1 MAPVDSLGYPAF
13 GLPSD
18 PTSNP
23 PPVCGRFGLTR
34 PDQLRLER
42 LGVTLHGD
50 LPARYNVAP
59 GQEVLAVRELGGWR
73 EGGLVHWGIHPRWES
88 RGPIVNVR
96 SDGGFHRG
104 PFRDALH
111 FRRCLVYADVFYEWQ
126 SVAGRRRKQP
136 WALALPDRAPFA
148 LGGVWEVGAEGHA
161 AIAILTTEPNAVV
174 LPLHDRMPV
183 IVRADHW
190 ADWLDAHTPEPAYR
204 EMIMPWPADELHAWP
219 ISERV
224 NVVAH
229 DDAEVLAPASAEQS
243 ATLDLFP

>member
-1 MAPVDSLGYPAF
+1 M
-13 GLPSD
+13 
-18 PTSNP
+18 
-23 PPVCGRFGLTR
+23 CGRFGLTR

-42 LGVTLHGD
+42 LGVTLQGE
-50 LPARYNVAP
+50 LPPRFNVAP
-59 GQEVLAVRELGGWR
+59 GGDVLGVRELGGRR
-73 EGGLVHWGIHPRWES
+73 EGGLVHWGIRLRPDA

-96 SDGGFHRG
+96 SESGFHRG

-111 FRRCLVYADVFYEWQ
+111 FRRCLVFADVFYEWQ
-126 SVAGRRRKQP
+126 AVPGRRRKQP

-148 LGGVWEVGAEGHA
+148 LGGVWEVDAERRP

-183 IVRADHW
+183 IVRPDHW
-190 ADWLDAHTPEPAYR
+190 VDWLDAHTPEPGFR
-204 EMIMPWPADELHAWP
+204 EMIMPWPADELQAWP

-229 DDAEVLAPASAEQS
+229 DDATVLDPAKVQPEALE
-243 ATLDLFP
+243 LF